1 MRLLDEFNC
10 YRLGSAIKKTSKRN
24 ETKTYVFLSFF
35 ISDNSCVAK
44 NGKRA
49 AQ

>member
-10 YRLGSAIKKTSKRN
+10 YRLGSTIKTSKRN
-24 ETKTYVFLSFF
+24 DTKTYVFLSFF
-35 ISDNSCVAK
+35 LSDDSCVAK

-49 AQ
+49 VQ